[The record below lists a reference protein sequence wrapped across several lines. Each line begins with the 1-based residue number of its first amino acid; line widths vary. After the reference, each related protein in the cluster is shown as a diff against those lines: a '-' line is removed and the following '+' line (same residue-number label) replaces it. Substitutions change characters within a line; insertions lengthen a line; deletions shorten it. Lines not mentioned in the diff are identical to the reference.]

1 MTSTLDTAY
10 YRPVAGTAAAA
21 GQWPRPPGI
30 CRGGVDAT
38 VVVAMIERGT
48 RAGTRAGDEASSP
61 DAIPG
66 SGRWRRLGALIATA
80 ALAVAAC
87 SSAATPAPSA
97 SAPVAGASGPPAS
110 VAEVEPSG
118 TDPSV
123 AGVEP
128 AESATVELPATAE
141 PTPAEAVPLTPE
153 TLGCIETSDASI
165 GEIETPYVCADS
177 GLRPDPNGFSF
188 ENWDGLAPGEV
199 VDAEMLV
206 RLFGADEVC
215 VDPGAATCEPKSA
228 AIAWATQLQ
237 NEMKG
242 GHCEGMAVAS
252 QLFYGDANALQEIDG
267 SATATGDIEKSN
279 QAAVEAIVYWWATQE
294 MPEVAKVAAA
304 SRQLAPSRIVQDV
317 TAGLRDKRMDTMGM
331 YMTDGAHAVTPF
343 AVTYDET
350 AYTVWVYDSNNPGI
364 PGQIIVDPETESW
377 KYVPEPG
384 GEVQWTGEGVDS
396 LEYTPMAVRMLDF
409 TAPFSDKVREDGFAY
424 IVTATSPDGAG
435 GVDVSIATGGTT
447 VDSSTGPVST
457 DALLVDQITEDGSG
471 YGTVAYARADA
482 DVAITPH
489 VHDSGTLDISV
500 DGPGLPWTS
509 IHATGPKGTDGAGAS
524 PVVLTLSGGS
534 SLTIA
539 VAPGTVAEISVD
551 TGEAEMREIR
561 LTGPATLHVRVDP
574 ATSRIEIT
582 QE

>member
-1 MTSTLDTAY
+1 MTTMTTGRPRTTTQAAPGSTIRTDGHHDPSG
-10 YRPVAGTAAAA
+10 RRSGTS
-21 GQWPRPPGI
+21 G
-30 CRGGVDAT
+30 
-38 VVVAMIERGT
+38 RGT
-48 RAGTRAGDEASSP
+48 GEA
-61 DAIPG
+61 
-66 SGRWRRLGALIATA
+66 RRLACLLVAV
-80 ALAVAAC
+80 ALALAAC

-97 SAPVAGASGPPAS
+97 SPLGGAATPAAS
-110 VAEVEPSG
+110 VTQVQPSGAEPSVVDVEPSG
-118 TDPSV
+118 ADASV
-123 AGVEP
+123 EPVEP
-128 AESATVELPATAE
+128 AESAAAE
-141 PTPAEAVPLTPE
+141 PSPTEAVPLTPE

-165 GEIETPYVCADS
+165 GEIETPFTCADS

-188 ENWDGLAPGEV
+188 ENWDGVTPGEA
-199 VDAEMLV
+199 VDAAMLV

-215 VDPGAATCEPKSA
+215 VDPAAATCEPKPA
-228 AIAWATQLQ
+228 ATAWATQLQ

-252 QLFYGDANALQEIDG
+252 QLFYGDANALQEVDS
-267 SATATGDIEKSN
+267 SATATGDIAKSN

-304 SRQLAPSRIVQDV
+304 SRELPPSRIVQDV

-343 AVTYDET
+343 AVTYDGTE
-350 AYTVWVYDSNNPGI
+350 YSIWVYDSNNPGI

-396 LEYTPMAVRMLDF
+396 LEYTPMAVRMQDF
-409 TAPFSDKVREDGFAY
+409 TAPFSDKAREDGFAY

-435 GVDVSIATGGTT
+435 GVDLTIATGGTT

-471 YGTVAYARADA
+471 YGTIAYAKADA
-482 DVAITPH
+482 DVVITPH

-500 DGPGLPWTS
+500 DGPGIPWTS
-509 IHATGPKGTDGAGAS
+509 IHATGPKGTDNAGAS

-534 SLTIA
+534 SITIT
-539 VAPGTVAEISVD
+539 VAKGAVAEISVD
-551 TGEAEMREIR
+551 TGEAEMREIK
-561 LTGPATLHVRVDP
+561 LTGPATLRVWVNP
-574 ATSRIEIT
+574 ATSKVEIT